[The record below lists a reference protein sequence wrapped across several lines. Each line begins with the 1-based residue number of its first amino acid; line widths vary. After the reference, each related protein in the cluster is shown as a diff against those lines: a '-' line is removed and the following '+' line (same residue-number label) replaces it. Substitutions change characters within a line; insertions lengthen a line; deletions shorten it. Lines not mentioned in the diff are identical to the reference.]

1 MYIKHLHRD
10 LISKIYFTFFL
21 SIRTSRTTNWKPLL
35 TVYDT
40 YYSQWWHNSNYCRP
54 LHSKCYLFNKKEN
67 TNNNSSNYASDD
79 REPHARLYLI
89 TRVVYS
95 TRTNVRTYRVWK
107 NTARRSAKIF
117 ASARLVV
124 SRDVQTLADVCYGF
138 CCADAI
144 IIITTVS

>member
-21 SIRTSRTTNWKPLL
+21 SIRTSRTTWIENHFWPFMIRIIHNDGIIVI
-35 TVYDT
+35 TVV
-40 YYSQWWHNSNYCRP
+40 P
-54 LHSKCYLFNKKEN
+54 
-67 TNNNSSNYASDD
+67 
-79 REPHARLYLI
+79 
-89 TRVVYS
+89 S
-95 TRTNVRTYRVWK
+95 TRSVICSIKRKTPTITVQTTRQMIASHTHVCILLHVSFIPHEQTCEPTAYERT
-107 NTARRSAKIF
+107 RRSAKIF